1 MRSVWDGAKSKA
13 CHLVEGRW
21 KGYKDVAPDIEFA
34 NLQEEAL
41 KKLGKPNED
50 DFSKWAKEQ
59 EQQ

>member
-1 MRSVWDGAKSKA
+1 
-13 CHLVEGRW
+13 VEGRW